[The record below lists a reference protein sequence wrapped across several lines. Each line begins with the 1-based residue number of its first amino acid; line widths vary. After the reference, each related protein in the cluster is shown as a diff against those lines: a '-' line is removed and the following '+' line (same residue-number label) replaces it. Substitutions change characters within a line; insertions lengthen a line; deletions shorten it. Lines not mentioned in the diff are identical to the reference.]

1 MTMVKMAMKIVSF
14 VSGTYS
20 VVIMDVTLLKY
31 FCFLFNLHAWII
43 IPILVISELLLFFFM
58 GVTHTGAE
66 ALCIL
71 WPKSHSARDA

>member
-1 MTMVKMAMKIVSF
+1 MTMVKMSMKLVSF
-14 VSGTYS
+14 VSGIYS
-20 VVIMDVTLLKY
+20 VVIMDVILLKY

-43 IPILVISELLLFFFM
+43 IPILVISKLLGFFM